1 MSTATEAQA
10 TRKSGGAA
18 LDMDSVLSATEQAMA
33 NRPDLIQMKMEHES
47 IMAECR
53 TRPRDMKAIMAEIE
67 EQFQLCPEFATQA
80 IYAKPIGTVFAVVC
94 ECGNRYEVGARWD
107 RQARD
112 HRPRDEAC
120 ERCEKWAPKVCRKTV
135 KKARNLSVRT
145 AEALAE
151 VYGFNRVHCAV
162 NPIDGSTV
170 KVTASFFDYQK
181 LRSWIAESIV
191 SKSYTTKWKS
201 VQVMDDD
208 RFYGTV
214 LKAQAS
220 KCIRE
225 AILRCVPPAIKMR
238 VFAIAEKIAGQAL
251 KEDEIDKIVAAFGE
265 KGVSLERLEHH
276 VGRTRREGWTKADRL
291 ELLEAWNAL
300 KENEATVEE
309 LFGDLDDSPAA
320 PSAVPQSGATM
331 EDLAG
336 QQKPQEGTDD
346 GSPQEETAAETAEA
360 DQQAAGSGQQ
370 AVDSQ
375 PAAPGEDDQPGEP
388 GAPAEAEGRTADFAG
403 FTAAVQEALTVE
415 EVDQLLI
422 DAEGSLSAE
431 ELSALR
437 TTAKN
442 RKIGLSFASGG
453 RKRGKGKTSGKG

>member
-415 EVDQLLI
+415 EVD
-422 DAEGSLSAE
+422 
-431 ELSALR
+431 
-437 TTAKN
+437 
-442 RKIGLSFASGG
+442 SF
-453 RKRGKGKTSGKG
+453 